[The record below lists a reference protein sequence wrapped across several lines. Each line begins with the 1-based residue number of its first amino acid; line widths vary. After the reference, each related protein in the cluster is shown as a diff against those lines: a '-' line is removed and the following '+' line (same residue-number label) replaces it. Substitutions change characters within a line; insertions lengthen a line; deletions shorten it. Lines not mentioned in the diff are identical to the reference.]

1 MDLQKFV
8 RVQHNFIQLLTL
20 QVMDMLEGLDLN
32 LQVHL
37 RRRLLHMAAEFQVA
51 QQVVGL
57 VHQVRCKSSFL
68 LGPSRKGGPF

>member
-1 MDLQKFV
+1 
-8 RVQHNFIQLLTL
+8 
-20 QVMDMLEGLDLN
+20 MLEGLDLN

-57 VHQVRCKSSFL
+57 VHQVQCKSSLLLSLLYRNLGTFL
-68 LGPSRKGGPF
+68 GDQPQRV